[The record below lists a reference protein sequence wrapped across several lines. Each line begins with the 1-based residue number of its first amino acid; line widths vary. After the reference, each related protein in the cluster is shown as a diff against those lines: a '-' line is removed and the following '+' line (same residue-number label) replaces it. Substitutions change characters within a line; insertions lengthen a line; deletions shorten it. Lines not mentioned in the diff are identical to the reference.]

1 MRQEKEVKN
10 IQINK
15 ESKIVS
21 VHRWHNIIY
30 KNPKDSTKKLIKLT
44 NSVKLQGTKLT
55 YITGF
60 ISIH

>member
-1 MRQEKEVKN
+1 MRQEKEIKN

-30 KNPKDSTKKLIKLT
+30 KNPKDSTKILIKLT

-55 YITGF
+55 YKTGF

>member
-1 MRQEKEVKN
+1 MRQEKEVKT

>member
-1 MRQEKEVKN
+1 MRQEKEVKK